1 VGNTV
6 PQKISGKKDVRISLR
21 VSRPFRDCAIQVIQN
36 GKVIVSSPRKG
47 NVNPAEMVQVSVPQS
62 VLAPDGNLEV
72 KVKC

>member
-1 VGNTV
+1 M
-6 PQKISGKKDVRISLR
+6 
-21 VSRPFRDCAIQVIQN
+21 SRPFRDCAIQVIQN

-62 VLAPDGNLEV
+62 VLAPDGDLEV